1 MAPAPNRCP
10 ADAEETAEV
19 YVMGSLPEAEAAV
32 FEEHLLVCGRCLAMA
47 EATEEYVCAMR
58 SAARELRSGHS
69 E

>member
-1 MAPAPNRCP
+1 M
-10 ADAEETAEV
+10 